1 MPPEKPPTLGELSW
15 RVARSCDAGNCVRV
29 ASRDDMVV
37 IGDTKNPDSPPLA
50 YTRSE
55 WKTFV
60 EGIRRG
66 DFDDLM

>member
-1 MPPEKPPTLGELSW
+1 
-15 RVARSCDAGNCVRV
+15 
-29 ASRDDMVV
+29 MVV